1 VRLATAW
8 QWITLAWMILLAA
21 STPTY
26 AITSEPALER
36 LRAMATAVRSLSYSG
51 KLVYQRADV
60 LANLA
65 FEHDIVAGEE
75 VARLRR
81 LSGSPVERAQRG
93 QTLIEASP
101 GPNVLRQGYPLPG
114 LLNTDIRQVLVAPY
128 RLSLE
133 SEERVADRLA
143 QIVTVEALDGHRHSY
158 RFWID
163 QESSLL
169 LKSQTLNLDGQVL
182 EQFEF
187 SELALGPQEIE
198 VAGGDESLQV
208 RVYPVK
214 KASSV
219 LQFSPASWLPSGYQ
233 LVSALPSRAAGQRI
247 YTLVYSDGL
256 GSFSIFLELRNARA
270 QPDMQAIL
278 GPTVAL
284 GKDYPLAGSALRV
297 TLVGEI
303 PSETGRTIIEAL
315 DVDGLKGLL
324 SRTQ

>member
-1 VRLATAW
+1 
-8 QWITLAWMILLAA
+8 MILKGLRHGLLAVLLGVA
-21 STPTY
+21 WVSQAA
-26 AITSEPALER
+26 AITSEPALDR
-36 LRAMATAVRSLSYSG
+36 LKSMATAVRSLSYSG

-65 FEHDIVAGEE
+65 FQHDVVDGEE
-75 VARLRR
+75 RARLRR
-81 LSGSPVERAQRG
+81 LSGTPMERAQSG
-93 QTLIEASP
+93 QSLIEATP
-101 GPNVLRQGYPLPG
+101 GPNVLRQGYTLPG
-114 LLNTDIRQVLVAPY
+114 LLNTEVRQMLDAPY
-128 RLSLE
+128 RLSLQT
-133 SEERVADRLA
+133 EERVADRLA
-143 QIVTVEALDGHRHSY
+143 QVVFVEALDGHRHSY

-163 QESSLL
+163 DDSSLL
-169 LKSQTLNLDGQVL
+169 LKSQTLNADGQIL

-187 SELALGPQEIE
+187 SDLSVGVQTVEI
-198 VAGGDESLQV
+198 ASGDEPLQV
-208 RVYPVK
+208 RVHPIQTTQD
-214 KASSV
+214 V

-256 GSFSIFLELRNARA
+256 GSFSIFLELLTARA

-284 GKDYPLAGSALRV
+284 GKDYPLSGGALRV

-303 PSETGRTIIEAL
+303 PAQTGKTIIEAL

-324 SRTQ
+324 SRAQ